1 MATYLVQR
9 LLQMIP
15 VLLLV
20 TVISFS
26 LTFLLPGDPALLIL
40 GDQMAADEEA
50 YRAVRT
56 ELGLDRPVPIQ
67 YLDWLS
73 STARGDLGR
82 STRDGLPVFEGI
94 VQRLPVTLELSFL
107 SMLIALV
114 IALPAG
120 IVSAVKKNTR
130 WDISFSLLSLWGV
143 AIPHFWLG
151 ILLIYAFAVYLKVLP
166 PSGYVSFSEDPMA
179 NLRHMILPAVTLGV
193 GLSAV
198 IMRQVRSSLLEV
210 LQQDYIV
217 TARSKGLASRS
228 INLEHAL
235 KNGLIPVV
243 TIIGLQVGLLFGGA
257 VITESI
263 FSLPGVGRWAVDS
276 ILWRD
281 FPVVQAVSLV
291 MAIGVL
297 VTNLVTDMVYAFIDP
312 RIRHQS

>member
-20 TVISFS
+20 SIVSFS
-26 LTFLLPGDPALLIL
+26 ITFLLPGDPALLIL

-50 YRAVRT
+50 YQAVRT

-67 YLDWLS
+67 YLDWLW
-73 STARGDLGR
+73 STTRGDLGT
-82 STRDGLPVFEGI
+82 STRDSLPVFEGI

-130 WDISFSLLSLWGV
+130 WDISFSLLSLWGL

-166 PSGYVSFSEDPMA
+166 PSGYVSFADDPMA

-217 TARSKGLASRS
+217 TARSKGLAPRS

-243 TIIGLQVGLLFGGA
+243 TVIGLQVGLLFGGA

-263 FSLPGVGRWAVDS
+263 FALPGVGRWAVDS

-297 VTNLVTDMVYAFIDP
+297 VTNLVTDMVYAFVDP
-312 RIRHQS
+312 RIRHHS